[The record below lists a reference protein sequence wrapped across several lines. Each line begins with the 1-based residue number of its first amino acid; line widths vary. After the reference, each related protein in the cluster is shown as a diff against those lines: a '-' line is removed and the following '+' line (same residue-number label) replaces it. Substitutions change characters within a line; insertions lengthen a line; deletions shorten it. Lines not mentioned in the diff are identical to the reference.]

1 MGHRH
6 ASPAEGLQLQADGTK
21 RLALTN
27 NGPLGECYE
36 PGKPVAHLAL
46 RVFEVH
52 PGPLVAEFIAQPRV
66 DRLHHLRVARIR
78 FLLNVWILVLD
89 KVLDPL
95 LLLFLVLLIA
105 QHQKDV
111 VEMHEFLHGAQ

>member
-1 MGHRH
+1 VRNVLLTGHRH

-21 RLALTN
+21 RLAMTN
-27 NGPLGECYE
+27 NGPLGEYYE

-52 PGPLVAEFIAQPRV
+52 PGLLVAEFIAQPRG

-89 KVLDPL
+89 PTLSTPIWERFDKAGKPL
-95 LLLFLVLLIA
+95 PQTDEGL
-105 QHQKDV
+105 
-111 VEMHEFLHGAQ
+111 